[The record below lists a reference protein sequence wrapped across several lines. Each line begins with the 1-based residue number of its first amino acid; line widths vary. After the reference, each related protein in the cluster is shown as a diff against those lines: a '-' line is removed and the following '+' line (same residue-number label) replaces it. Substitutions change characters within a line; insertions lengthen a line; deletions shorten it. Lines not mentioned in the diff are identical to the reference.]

1 MNHSFGPL
9 QEMFSKEA
17 NSAENLHTFSPE
29 FIEKTKQLFQPL
41 AGRDLSDEE
50 CAQIAR
56 NMIGLEMLLRQLR
69 VKYA

>member
-1 MNHSFGPL
+1 MC
-9 QEMFSKEA
+9 KEKIH
-17 NSAENLHTFSPE
+17 SAENLTSFSEE
-29 FIEKTKQLFQPL
+29 FLDKTRQLFQPL

>member
-1 MNHSFGPL
+1 M
-9 QEMFSKEA
+9 SKEKM
-17 NSAENLHTFSPE
+17 NSTENLPTFSQE
-29 FIEKTKQLFQPL
+29 FLEKTRKLFQPL
-41 AGRDLSDEE
+41 AGRDLSNEE

>member
-1 MNHSFGPL
+1 M
-9 QEMFSKEA
+9 SKDQTY
-17 NSAENLHTFSPE
+17 SAENLTSFSEE
-29 FIEKTKQLFQPL
+29 FLDKTRQLFQPL

>member
-1 MNHSFGPL
+1 M
-9 QEMFSKEA
+9 SKDQTY
-17 NSAENLHTFSPE
+17 SAENLTSFSEE
-29 FIEKTKQLFQPL
+29 FLDKTRQLFQPL

-69 VKYA
+69 IKYA

>member
-1 MNHSFGPL
+1 M
-9 QEMFSKEA
+9 SKDQTYF
-17 NSAENLHTFSPE
+17 AENLTSFSEE
-29 FIEKTKQLFQPL
+29 FLDKTRQLFQPL

-69 VKYA
+69 IKYA